1 MYVFHMINIIVPTSY
16 FSFPLYRIM
25 TVKCT
30 TPLQG
35 SLSIIGANL
44 SEPHIDE
51 FAVVSEPERA
61 NQI

>member
-1 MYVFHMINIIVPTSY
+1 MINIIMPTSY

-44 SEPHIDE
+44 SKPHIDG
-51 FAVVSEPERA
+51 FAVVPEPEWA
-61 NQI
+61 NPI